1 MKNFEQTRAEIFRR
15 SEERIKERKRNRR
28 RALALCV
35 PLCLAV
41 LVCSARFLPLLFP
54 SQNDT
59 APNGT
64 DGITEMPRQELSP
77 ALSDAEHPFVAFT
90 VRQAESDAVCAETE
104 NSEAVDAAF
113 GQICAALLPQESYA
127 DLVGA
132 FSADSPAMRDG
143 EILPPS
149 PSAAAQTY
157 LITLKTASGA
167 SRTFAL
173 CENTLSDTAHAAKA
187 HLSEAQTAALKAALG
202 LPN

>member
-41 LVCSARFLPLLFP
+41 LVCSALFLPALFP

-64 DGITEMPRQELSP
+64 DGITEMPHQELSP
-77 ALSDAEHPFVAFT
+77 ALSDAEHPFVAFM
-90 VRQAESDAVCAETE
+90 VRQAGNDAVCVKTE
-104 NSEAVDAAF
+104 SSAAVDAAF
-113 GQICAALLPQESYA
+113 RQICAALLPQESYA

-132 FSADSPAMRDG
+132 FSTDSPAMRDG
-143 EILPPS
+143 EALPPP

-157 LITLKTASGA
+157 LITLKTADGA

-187 HLSEAQTAALKAALG
+187 QLSEAQTASLKAALG
-202 LPN
+202 LPS

>member
-54 SQNDT
+54 AQNDT

-90 VRQAESDAVCAETE
+90 VRQAGNDAVCVKTE
-104 NSEAVDAAF
+104 SSAAVDAAF
-113 GQICAALLPQESYA
+113 RQICAALLPQESYA

-132 FSADSPAMRDG
+132 FSTDSPAMRDG
-143 EILPPS
+143 EALPPP
-149 PSAAAQTY
+149 PSATAQTY
-157 LITLKTASGA
+157 LITLKTADGA

-187 HLSEAQTAALKAALG
+187 QLSEAQTAALKAALG
-202 LPN
+202 LPS

>member
-64 DGITEMPRQELSP
+64 DGIKMPHQELSP
-77 ALSDAEHPFVAFT
+77 ALPDAEHPFVAFT
-90 VRQAESDAVCAETE
+90 VRQAGNDAVCAETE
-104 NSEAVDAAF
+104 SSAAVDAAF
-113 GQICAALLPQESYA
+113 RQICAALLPQESYA

>member
-28 RALALCV
+28 RALALCI

-41 LVCSARFLPLLFP
+41 LVCSALFLPALFP
-54 SQNDT
+54 PQNDT
-59 APNGT
+59 AQNGT
-64 DGITEMPRQELSP
+64 DGITGMPQEELSP
-77 ALSDAEHPFVAFT
+77 SLPDAEHPFVAFT
-90 VRQAESDAVCAETE
+90 VRQAESDVVCAETE

-113 GQICAALLPQESYA
+113 GQICAALLPRESYA

-187 HLSEAQTAALKAALG
+187 QLSEAQTAALKAALG

>member
-64 DGITEMPRQELSP
+64 DGITEMPHQELSP

-90 VRQAESDAVCAETE
+90 VRQAGNDAVCAETE
-104 NSEAVDAAF
+104 SSAAVDAAF

-149 PSAAAQTY
+149 PSAAAPSAVMRAR
-157 LITLKTASGA
+157 IS
-167 SRTFAL
+167 
-173 CENTLSDTAHAAKA
+173 
-187 HLSEAQTAALKAALG
+187 
-202 LPN
+202 

>member
-64 DGITEMPRQELSP
+64 DGIKMPHQERSP
-77 ALSDAEHPFVAFT
+77 ALPDAEHPFVAFT
-90 VRQAESDAVCAETE
+90 VRQAGNDAVCAETE
-104 NSEAVDAAF
+104 SSAAVDAAF
-113 GQICAALLPQESYA
+113 RQICAALLPQESYA